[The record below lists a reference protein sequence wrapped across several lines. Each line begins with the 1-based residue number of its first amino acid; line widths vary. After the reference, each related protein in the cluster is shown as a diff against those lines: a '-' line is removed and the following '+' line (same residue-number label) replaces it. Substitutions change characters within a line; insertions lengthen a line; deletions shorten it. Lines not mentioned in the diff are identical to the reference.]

1 MENVQVISADS
12 HVVEP
17 TDVWETRLDRKF
29 RDGRRESFGGMRG
42 TSGDLGVSRLVR
54 TSHVI
59 AS

>member
-29 RDGRRESFGGMRG
+29 RDGRRESSAGCAELWETWAFPDSVGQVM
-42 TSGDLGVSRLVR
+42 
-54 TSHVI
+54 
-59 AS
+59 